1 MKINELLK
9 EKEAIEAESEGM
21 KRLLDGFKLGS
32 EMAERKIQQLEA
44 KEKIAVEER
53 EK

>member
-9 EKEAIEAESEGM
+9 EKEAIVAESEGM
-21 KRLLDGFKLGS
+21 KRLLDGFKVGS